1 MRRLVFI
8 DDDKTELDDFGRI
21 VRGKYEYTTVH
32 WPGESERLFSG
43 VSADVFVS
51 DLYLPPRRG
60 DNVPTNEQRTAAT
73 TAANEVAERFSR
85 LYVDPTVDDKARLKE
100 TMKAISAAFKMLEL
114 QWRAL
119 GQDPNHGI
127 ELLTQLKTHYPN
139 VPVVFYSRKITPSDV
154 IRVLQAGAVDAIQK
168 GALKNEDVLFRLARV
183 EEIWRREHIL
193 NLRAQ
198 GLNANVTVIPTT
210 AEFSQIGALKES

>member
-21 VRGKYEYTTVH
+21 VRGRYEYTTVH
-32 WPGESERLFSG
+32 WPGESEKLFSG

-60 DNVPTNEQRTAAT
+60 DSIPTDEQRIAGRK
-73 TAANEVAERFSR
+73 AANEVAERFSR
-85 LYVDPTVDDKARLKE
+85 LYVAPTVDDKARLKE
-100 TMKAISAAFKMLEL
+100 TMKAISAAFDMLEL
-114 QWRAL
+114 QWKAL
-119 GQDPNHGI
+119 GQHPNHGI
-127 ELLTQLKTHYPN
+127 ELLTQLKARFPN
-139 VPVVFYSRKITPSDV
+139 VPVVFYSRKITPKDV

-168 GALKNEDVLFRLARV
+168 GALKNEEVLLRLARA
-183 EEIWRREHIL
+183 EEFWRREDIVS
-193 NLRAQ
+193 LRTQ

-210 AEFSQIGALKES
+210 AP

>member
-21 VRGKYEYTTVH
+21 VRGRYEYTTVH
-32 WPGESERLFSG
+32 WPGESEKLFSG

-60 DNVPTNEQRTAAT
+60 DSIPTDEQRIAGRK
-73 TAANEVAERFSR
+73 AANEVAERFSR
-85 LYVDPTVDDKARLKE
+85 LYVGPTVDDKARLKE
-100 TMKAISAAFKMLEL
+100 TMKAISAAFDMLEL
-114 QWRAL
+114 QWKAL
-119 GQDPNHGI
+119 GQHPNHGI
-127 ELLTQLKTHYPN
+127 ELLTQLKARFPN
-139 VPVVFYSRKITPSDV
+139 VPVVFYSRKITPKDV

-168 GALKNEDVLFRLARV
+168 GALKNEEVLLRLARA
-183 EEIWRREHIL
+183 EEFWRREDIVS
-193 NLRAQ
+193 LRTQ

-210 AEFSQIGALKES
+210 AP